1 MKCASGVPAAFEE
14 PLKGFF
20 SASAF
25 TKDPAAG
32 EVVPTE
38 LEPELDEEL
47 LKCQIDHFSTCQ
59 SSKPSSK
66 VRLKLV

>member
-1 MKCASGVPAAFEE
+1 LRDEVKCASGVPAAFEE

-20 SASAF
+20 FSK
-25 TKDPAAG
+25 TKDPAG
-32 EVVPTE
+32 KVVDLE
-38 LEPELDEEL
+38 LEEEL